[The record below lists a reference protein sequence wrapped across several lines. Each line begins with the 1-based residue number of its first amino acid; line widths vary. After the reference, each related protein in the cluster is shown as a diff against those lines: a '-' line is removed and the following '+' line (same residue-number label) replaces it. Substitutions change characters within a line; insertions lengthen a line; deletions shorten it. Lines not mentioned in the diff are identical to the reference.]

1 LEVLERLFNVT
12 LLVATL
18 RTTTPILLV
27 SLGGS
32 FTTKAGIFNIGLEGQ
47 MLVGAFFAVIGTIF
61 SGSPWVG
68 VACGVLSALVLA
80 YVFALMVVTFRANE
94 VVVGLALNILA
105 SGMTVSLLKAIFGT
119 RGSIFGHGLVGLPI
133 IRLPFAN
140 DLGGF
145 GQLVSGYTPLVYV
158 AFLLVP
164 VLLVFYHRTRLGLY
178 IRVVGEKPEAAEALG
193 LSIGRIRYTA
203 SLACGLLAGLA
214 GAHLSLGYT
223 TMFTENMSSGRG
235 FMAVAILIFSNG
247 DPLKI
252 VLGCLVFGFSDALSL
267 RLQTLGISSYL
278 VLCVPY
284 LVALVALF
292 VLSYRSR
299 LRVIRETLASMGR
312 ALATPPKSTD
322 APSTWKG

>member
-1 LEVLERLFNVT
+1 LEILERLFNAT
-12 LLVATL
+12 LVVAML
-18 RTTTPILLV
+18 RTTAPILLV

-61 SGSPWVG
+61 SGSPWIGVLCG
-68 VACGVLSALVLA
+68 VAAALVLA
-80 YVFALMVVTFRANE
+80 FIFALLVVTFRANE

-105 SGMTVSLLKAIFGT
+105 SGMTISLLKAIFGT

-133 IRLPFAN
+133 IRLPFAKE
-140 DLGGF
+140 LGPI
-145 GQLVSGYTPLVYV
+145 GQMISGYTPLVYV
-158 AFLLVP
+158 AFLAVP
-164 VLLVFYHRTRLGLY
+164 LLILFYKRSRLGLY

-193 LSIGRIRYTA
+193 ISITKIRYTA
-203 SLACGLLAGLA
+203 SLICGVLAGLA

-252 VLGCLVFGFSDALSL
+252 LLGCLLFGFSDALSL
-267 RLQTLGISSYL
+267 RLQTFGVSSYL
-278 VLCVPY
+278 VLAVPY
-284 LVALVALF
+284 LVALAALF
-292 VLSYRSR
+292 ALSYRAR
-299 LRVIRETLASMGR
+299 PRIIQETLASMGR
-312 ALATPPKSTD
+312 ALSVKPNGTAGS
-322 APSTWKG
+322 

>member
-1 LEVLERLFNVT
+1 MEILERLFNAT
-12 LLVATL
+12 LVVAML
-18 RTTTPILLV
+18 RTTAPILLV

-61 SGSPWVG
+61 SGSPWIGVLCG
-68 VACGVLSALVLA
+68 VAAALVLA
-80 YVFALMVVTFRANE
+80 FIFALLVVTFRANE

-105 SGMTVSLLKAIFGT
+105 SGMTISLLKAIFGT

-133 IRLPFAN
+133 IRLPFAKE
-140 DLGGF
+140 LGPI
-145 GQLVSGYTPLVYV
+145 GQMISGYTPLVYV
-158 AFLLVP
+158 AFLAVP
-164 VLLVFYHRTRLGLY
+164 LLILFYKRSRLGLY

-193 LSIGRIRYTA
+193 ISITKIRYTA
-203 SLACGLLAGLA
+203 SLICGVLAGLA

-252 VLGCLVFGFSDALSL
+252 LLGCLLFGFSDALSL
-267 RLQTLGISSYL
+267 RLQTFGVSSYL
-278 VLCVPY
+278 VLAVPY
-284 LVALVALF
+284 LVALAALF
-292 VLSYRSR
+292 ALSYRAR
-299 LRVIRETLASMGR
+299 PRIIQETLASMGR
-312 ALATPPKSTD
+312 ALSVKPNGTAGS
-322 APSTWKG
+322 